1 MTEGDRPSVPFL
13 QLTPRQAST
22 TLASYEAP
30 HRREVPLQRG
40 PFRARKSQGAA
51 RIYKRASLCDSGRTV
66 VVPDPGIA
74 DFSFTPTAAIL
85 GM

>member
-1 MTEGDRPSVPFL
+1 MTDPPCRSCSFHF
-13 QLTPRQAST
+13 RQAST
-22 TLASYEAP
+22 TLASHEAP
-30 HRREVPLQRG
+30 AGEKSLLRREVLFG
-40 PFRARKSQGAA
+40 PKNHGAP
-51 RIYKRASLCDSGRTV
+51 REFKRASLSGSGRTV